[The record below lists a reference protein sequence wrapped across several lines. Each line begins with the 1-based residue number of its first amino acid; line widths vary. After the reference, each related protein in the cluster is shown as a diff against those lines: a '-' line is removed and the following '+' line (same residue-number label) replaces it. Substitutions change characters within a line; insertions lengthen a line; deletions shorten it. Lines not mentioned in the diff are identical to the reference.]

1 MYTSPRDSV
10 LILCGECR
18 WCMVPASQS
27 DQGTRWL
34 ERTIAAA
41 PDPTDAIRAQ
51 ALLALDAVRSQ
62 QQQLDLAQ
70 DLANDAMHMYKRLG
84 DRVGEAHCLNGL
96 GLAAS
101 DAGRSDEAEE
111 LLKATVAICEETRD
125 AQAREVFLLN
135 MGVVCLDRGN
145 WARARDIFVENLSFA
160 PSQPRRSGRCDVIGE
175 PVGGAP
181 DRRRARQSRCWPTR
195 PTWPAT
201 WPSTIGTVSAP
212 SSSPGPRPGRKA
224 SLWPSQLRRLP
235 PSPGPASHPPPRP
248 CWTRPPR
255 W

>member
-1 MYTSPRDSV
+1 
-10 LILCGECR
+10 
-18 WCMVPASQS
+18 MVPASQS

-145 WARARDIFVENLSFA
+145 WARARDIFVENLSL
-160 PSQPRRSGRCDVIGE
+160 PRANHDDLDVAMSSENLWEAHLIGGE
-175 PVGGAP
+175 PDKAAAGQ
-181 DRRRARQSRCWPTR
+181 RRP
-195 PTWPAT
+195 
-201 WPSTIGTVSAP
+201 
-212 SSSPGPRPGRKA
+212 PGP
-224 SLWPSQLRRLP
+224 
-235 PSPGPASHPPPRP
+235 
-248 CWTRPPR
+248 
-255 W
+255 